1 MSKKPVV
8 LAILD
13 GYGESQYKDG
23 NAIYTAKTPR
33 MDEFMSKYPKA
44 VSSNYNYYQISGQI
58 INSYEQFKTYILSEI
73 KVGKKKIVTIELEK

>member
-33 MDEFMSKYPKA
+33 LVPAEL
-44 VSSNYNYYQISGQI
+44 
-58 INSYEQFKTYILSEI
+58 YIRSLP
-73 KVGKKKIVTIELEK
+73 ELPNL